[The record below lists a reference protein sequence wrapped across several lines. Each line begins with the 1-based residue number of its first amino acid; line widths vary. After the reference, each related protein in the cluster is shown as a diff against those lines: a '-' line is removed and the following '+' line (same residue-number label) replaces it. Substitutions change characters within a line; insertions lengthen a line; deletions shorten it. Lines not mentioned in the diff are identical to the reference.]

1 MSRDIA
7 QLHPKLQ
14 AIIPRL
20 IADCAALGLPVLVT
34 DGMRT
39 KAEQD
44 ALYAKGRTAP
54 GSIVTN
60 VRYPNSMH
68 NWGVAFDFCRNVKG
82 REYDDADDFFFR
94 VASVAK
100 TYGLDWGGDW
110 KNFVDKPHLQ
120 LAEYSLDGT
129 TAYLRQTYG
138 TPERFKAA
146 WPISPAFPSG
156 EGGASAPDEV
166 PPAGVPTVC
175 GFSDVPADA
184 WYAEPLEW
192 AVSAGLIAG
201 FDDGTFR
208 PDAPLTRAQLVSIL
222 YRYHAWQQ
230 GQK

>member
-1 MSRDIA
+1 MSRDLA

-44 ALYAKGRTAP
+44 TLYAKGRTAP
-54 GSIVTN
+54 GSVVTN

-82 REYDDADDFFFR
+82 REYDDTDDFFFR

-100 TYGLDWGGDW
+100 TYGLDWGGNW
-110 KNFVDKPHLQ
+110 KSFPDRPHLQ

-138 TPERFKAA
+138 TPEQFSKT
-146 WPISPAFPSG
+146 WQP
-156 EGGASAPDEV
+156 V
-166 PPAGVPTVC
+166 KTVC
-175 GFSDVPADA
+175 GFLDVPADA

-222 YRYHAWQQ
+222 YRYHAWS
-230 GQK
+230 GKK

>member
-1 MSRDIA
+1 MSRDLSL
-7 QLHPKLQ
+7 LHPKLQ

-44 ALYAKGRTAP
+44 VLYAKGRTAP

-110 KNFVDKPHLQ
+110 KTFVDKPHLQ

-138 TPERFKAA
+138 TPEQFAKT
-146 WPISPAFPSG
+146 WQL
-156 EGGASAPDEV
+156 V
-166 PPAGVPTVC
+166 KTVC
-175 GFSDVPADA
+175 DFLDVPADA

-222 YRYHAWQQ
+222 YRYHAWSS
-230 GQK
+230 GKS

>member
-1 MSRDIA
+1 MSRDLA

-14 AIIPRL
+14 AIILRL

-100 TYGLDWGGDW
+100 TYGLEWGGDW
-110 KNFVDKPHLQ
+110 KSFKDKPHLQ

-138 TPERFKAA
+138 MPEQFIKT
-146 WPISPAFPSG
+146 WQPVKI
-156 EGGASAPDEV
+156 
-166 PPAGVPTVC
+166 VC

-208 PDAPLTRAQLVSIL
+208 PGAPLTRAQLVSIL
-222 YRYHAWQQ
+222 YRYHAWTS
-230 GQK
+230 GKS

>member
-68 NWGVAFDFCRNVKG
+68 NWGVAVDFCRNVKG
-82 REYDDADDFFFR
+82 REYDDTDNFFAR
-94 VASVAK
+94 VAYIAK
-100 TYGLDWGGDW
+100 AYGLEWGGDW
-110 KNFVDKPHLQ
+110 KSFVDKPHLQ
-120 LAEYSLDGT
+120 LAEYSIDGT
-129 TAYLRQTYG
+129 TAYLRKTYG
-138 TPERFKAA
+138 TPEQFVKT
-146 WPISPAFPSG
+146 WQ
-156 EGGASAPDEV
+156 
-166 PPAGVPTVC
+166 TVLTGC

-222 YRYHAWQQ
+222 YRYHAWS
-230 GQK
+230 GKK

>member
-1 MSRDIA
+1 MRRDLSL
-7 QLHPKLQ
+7 LHPKLQ

-20 IADCAALGLPVLVT
+20 IADCTALGLPVLVT

-82 REYDDADDFFFR
+82 REYDDTDDFFFR

-110 KNFVDKPHLQ
+110 KSFPDRPHLQ

-138 TPERFKAA
+138 TPEQFAKT
-146 WPISPAFPSG
+146 WQPVKI
-156 EGGASAPDEV
+156 
-166 PPAGVPTVC
+166 VC
-175 GFSDVPADA
+175 GFSDVPADV

-222 YRYHAWQQ
+222 YRYHAWSN
-230 GQK
+230 GKK

>member
-1 MSRDIA
+1 MSRDLSL
-7 QLHPKLQ
+7 LHPKLQ
-14 AIIPRL
+14 VIIPCL

-82 REYDDADDFFFR
+82 REYDDADDFFYR

-110 KNFVDKPHLQ
+110 KSLPDRPHLQ
-120 LAEYSLDGT
+120 LAEYSIDGT
-129 TAYLRQTYG
+129 TAYLRSTYG
-138 TPERFKAA
+138 TPENFFRT
-146 WPISPAFPSG
+146 WPTLPIDTVAGF
-156 EGGASAPDEV
+156 ADV
-166 PPAGVPTVC
+166 PAGV
-175 GFSDVPADA
+175 

-192 AVSAGLIAG
+192 AVGAGLIAG
-201 FDDGTFR
+201 FEDGTFR
-208 PDAPLTRAQLVSIL
+208 PDAPVTRAQLVSIL
-222 YRYHAWQQ
+222 YRYHAWQS
-230 GQK
+230 GKN